1 MTDRVIAGGVPGDDT
16 RELLSTTGHRTM
28 RIPVVALILCLPVG
42 FLRAQTATAPY
53 QLSGSFNV
61 LSNSFNGVPGAR
73 QPLLGWDV
81 GAAFRPWHNLRFVID
96 YTSFQGNNLG
106 SPQHAQF
113 PTVGAQYSHGIGRE
127 SIFGKMMF
135 GEGWMNK
142 NWAANGAIGTLGS
155 FTMYAGG
162 GIDTPL
168 SKHFSLR
175 VEGGMQY
182 TNLALETSL
191 TSDFPNYRIP
201 GLPNY
206 FGRVSMGLV
215 WAPRL
220 APPASEVAQL
230 SSAPS
235 PAPESEIA
243 FEYEGSIGHS
253 HFEAGTWWSYL
264 HVAGIEYDRH
274 TWGKFVGARMDYVA
288 EILPITI
295 LRQPAVEDEYGDP
308 LSHNYTT
315 VPGLGVT
322 PVGLRMLW
330 RNDKVFKPFFTAKG
344 GVVAFTQKA
353 LSPDGA
359 YLNFTLQET
368 LGAEVRMTHDWEI
381 RAGLGEFHFS
391 NARQVPSNPG
401 LDEVMYTAAL
411 SYHLHSGR
419 VAD

>member
-1 MTDRVIAGGVPGDDT
+1 M
-16 RELLSTTGHRTM
+16 
-28 RIPVVALILCLPVG
+28 
-42 FLRAQTATAPY
+42 
-53 QLSGSFNV
+53 

-73 QPLLGWDV
+73 QPLIGWGV
-81 GAAFRPWHNLRFVID
+81 GAAFTPWHNLRFVLD

-106 SPQHAQF
+106 SPQHAHF
-113 PTVGAQYSHGIGRE
+113 PTVGAQYSHRIGRE

-135 GEGWMNK
+135 GEGWLNK
-142 NWAANGAIGTLGS
+142 GWAANGAIGTLGS
-155 FTMYAGG
+155 FTMYTGG
-162 GIDTPL
+162 GIDTPI
-168 SKHFSLR
+168 SRHFSLR

-220 APPASEVAQL
+220 APPASEGTAL
-230 SSAPS
+230 SRTPS
-235 PAPESEIA
+235 PVPESELA

-264 HVAGIEYDRH
+264 HVAGFEYDRH
-274 TWGKFVGARMDYVA
+274 TWGRFVGARMDYVA

-308 LSHNYTT
+308 LSHNFTT

-330 RNDKVFKPFFTAKG
+330 RDGKVFKPFFTAKG

-359 YLNFTLQET
+359 YLNFTLRKPWARRFVSRTTGRFVRGWANSTSQMRARCRATRASTRSCIPPLSAITCTVGEPLTDRDHAMRLGNCSTFLPELTSQEFV
-368 LGAEVRMTHDWEI
+368 LRGAW
-381 RAGLGEFHFS
+381 G
-391 NARQVPSNPG
+391 
-401 LDEVMYTAAL
+401 
-411 SYHLHSGR
+411 SYRCLL
-419 VAD
+419 

>member
-1 MTDRVIAGGVPGDDT
+1 MGRVIAGGVPEDRT
-16 RELLSTTGHRTM
+16 RALLSTTRHRTM
-28 RIPVVALILCLPVG
+28 RIPMVVLILILPVG
-42 FLRAQTATAPY
+42 FGKAQTATAPY
-53 QLSGSFNV
+53 QLAGSFTV

-73 QPLLGWDV
+73 QPLLGWDAS
-81 GAAFRPWHNLRFVID
+81 AALPAWHNLRFVID
-96 YTSFQGNNLG
+96 YTSFQGKNLG

-113 PTVGAQYSHGIGRE
+113 PTVGAQYSHRIGRE
-127 SIFGKMMF
+127 SIFGKMLF
-135 GEGWMNK
+135 GEGWLNK

-168 SKHFSLR
+168 SRHFSLR

-191 TSDFPNYRIP
+191 TSDFPDYRIP

-220 APPASEVAQL
+220 APPTQL
-230 SSAPS
+230 SSPPS
-235 PAPESEIA
+235 AAPESEVA
-243 FEYEGSIGHS
+243 FEYEGSLGHS
-253 HFEAGTWWSYL
+253 HIEAGTWWSYL

-274 TWGKFVGARMDYVA
+274 NWGKFVGARMDYVA

-330 RNDKVFKPFFTAKG
+330 RNGKVFKPFFTAKG

-368 LGAEVRMTHDWEI
+368 LGAEVRFAHAWELRFGI
-381 RAGLGEFHFS
+381 SEFHFS
-391 NARQVPSNPG
+391 NARTVPSNPG
-401 LDEVMYTAAL
+401 LDEVMYVAAL
-411 SYHLHSGR
+411 GYHLHSR
-419 VAD
+419 RTSD

>member
-1 MTDRVIAGGVPGDDT
+1 
-16 RELLSTTGHRTM
+16 M
-28 RIPVVALILCLPVG
+28 RILVIGLILSLQVAVG
-42 FLRAQTATAPY
+42 EAQTATAPY
-53 QLSGSFNV
+53 QLSGSFDA

-81 GAAFRPWHNLRFVID
+81 SAAFPAWHNLRFVLD
-96 YTSFQGNNLG
+96 YTDFQGKNLG
-106 SPQHAQF
+106 APQHAQF
-113 PTVGAQYSHGIGRE
+113 PTAGALYSHRIGRE
-127 SIFGKMMF
+127 SIFGKMTF
-135 GEGWMNK
+135 GEGWLNK
-142 NWAANGAIGTLGS
+142 NWAANGAIGTLAS
-155 FTMYAGG
+155 FTMYTGG

-175 VEGGMQY
+175 FEGGMQY
-182 TNLALETSL
+182 TNFALETSL
-191 TSDFPNYRIP
+191 TSDFPDYRIP

-206 FGRVSMGLV
+206 FARVSMGLV

-220 APPASEVAQL
+220 ASPANEATRL
-230 SSAPS
+230 SSTPS
-235 PAPESEIA
+235 PPPEAEVA
-243 FEYEGSIGHS
+243 FEYEGSFGHS
-253 HFEAGTWWSYL
+253 HIEAGTWWSYL

-288 EILPITI
+288 EVLPITI

-308 LSHNYTT
+308 LSRNFTT
-315 VPGLGVT
+315 VPGLAVT

-330 RNDKVFKPFFTAKG
+330 RNGKVFKPFFTTKG

-368 LGAEVRMTHDWEI
+368 LGAEIRLTRDWEI

-401 LDEVMYTAAL
+401 IDEIMYTVAL
-411 SYHLHSGR
+411 SHQLNSKR
-419 VAD
+419 TAD